1 MKVLTGPGYAPAL
14 GLRAGGCRFPYQ
26 ADRRATQPQ
35 RRLTMTRFTRFASL
49 TLAALLLVTAAA
61 TAKERPHSFR
71 GAGHFTSQTDFV
83 SDGIATHLGKFT
95 EVGSITDIQPG
106 GEPGVFLI
114 TAWAI
119 QTAADGDELHEII
132 SGQLNFLTG
141 AGSATITYVGG
152 TGRFEN
158 ASGSASLQIQL
169 GPDGTFTY
177 RGAGVIDF

>member
-1 MKVLTGPGYAPAL
+1 
-14 GLRAGGCRFPYQ
+14 
-26 ADRRATQPQ
+26 
-35 RRLTMTRFTRFASL
+35 MTRFTRFGSL
-49 TLAALLLVTAAA
+49 AVTVLVLSTAALL
-61 TAKERPHSFR
+61 AKERPHSFK
-71 GAGHFTSQTDFV
+71 GAGQFLPNQTDFI
-83 SDGIATHLGKFT
+83 SSGTATHLGKFT
-95 EVGSITDIQPG
+95 EEGSITDIQPG

-141 AGSATITYVGG
+141 AGSATVTYVGG